1 MFSDKQLIR
10 LQETPNEI
18 PEGETPISV
27 NIEIH
32 GNHDNSLNTILQSQS
47 RKNLIFFFEYDVF
60 CFVDSDESMILKN
73 RSGDRFLFIFIMYSY
88 LFVFPILVY
97 RTQILIIVI
106 IIIFARIYSLYEV
119 YDILVANSFDLYY

>member
-1 MFSDKQLIR
+1 M
-10 LQETPNEI
+10 
-18 PEGETPISV
+18 
-27 NIEIH
+27 
-32 GNHDNSLNTILQSQS
+32 
-47 RKNLIFFFEYDVF
+47 
-60 CFVDSDESMILKN
+60 DSDESMILKN

-106 IIIFARIYSLYEV
+106 IVIFARIYSLYEV